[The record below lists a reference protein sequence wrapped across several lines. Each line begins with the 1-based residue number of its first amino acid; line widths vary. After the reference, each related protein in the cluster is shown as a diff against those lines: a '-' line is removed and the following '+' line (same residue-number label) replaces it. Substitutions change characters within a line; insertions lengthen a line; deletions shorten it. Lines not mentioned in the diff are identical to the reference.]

1 MGMEYHYLMNI
12 SSAIFFVCYIPEL
25 YANYKNKNANIYNVP
40 EKILMVIGSGF
51 AFSFSILNEDTS
63 LIANYGPILAL
74 DIIALLMRVYY
85 AFINHNNDIILP
97 LDMEPRTETSSPVPS
112 HIEHIEPLDNSR
124 LPCDSHQT
132 SSASACQISIE
143 QETSH

>member
-1 MGMEYHYLMNI
+1 MGMEYNYLMNI

-40 EKILMVIGSGF
+40 EKIFMVIGSGF

-85 AFINHNNDIILP
+85 VCINRNKDIIP
-97 LDMEPRTETSSPVPS
+97 FDDPESRTATSSPEPS
-112 HIEHIEPLDNSR
+112 HIEHIEPSDNSI
-124 LPCDSHQT
+124 LPSDSHQT
-132 SSASACQISIE
+132 SSASAYQR
-143 QETSH
+143 